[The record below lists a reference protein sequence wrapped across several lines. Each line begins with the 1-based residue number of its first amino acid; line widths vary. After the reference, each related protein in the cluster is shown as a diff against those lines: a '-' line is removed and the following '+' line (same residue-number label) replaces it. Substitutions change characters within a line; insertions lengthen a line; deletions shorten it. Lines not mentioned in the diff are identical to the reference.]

1 MNKTELTEKM
11 AARTGLTKKDC
22 ALALD
27 AVLESIQDAL
37 SQEEKVALMGFG
49 SFEVKNRA
57 ARTARNPRTGET
69 VSLPESKAVSFHAGA
84 GLKKVLEK

>member
-11 AARTGLTKKDC
+11 AARTGLTKKDA

-27 AVLESIQDAL
+27 AALESIQEAL
-37 SQEEKVALMGFG
+37 AQGDKVALMGFG

-69 VSLPESKAVSFHAGA
+69 VELAESKAVSFHAGA
-84 GLKKVLEK
+84 GLKKSL

>member
-22 ALALD
+22 AAALD
-27 AVLESIQDAL
+27 AALESIQGAL
-37 SQEEKVALMGFG
+37 TEGEKVALMGFG
-49 SFEVKNRA
+49 SFEVKARA

-69 VSLPESKAVSFHAGA
+69 LTLPAGKAVAFHAGT
-84 GLKKVLEK
+84 GLKKAVDR

>member
-27 AVLESIQDAL
+27 AMLDSMTEAL
-37 SQEEKVALMGFG
+37 AQGDKVALMGFG
-49 SFEVKNRA
+49 SFESKERA
-57 ARTARNPRTGET
+57 ASTARNPRTGET
-69 VSLPESKAVSFHAGA
+69 LEVAARNVVAFHAGA
-84 GLKKVLEK
+84 ALKKSVNG

>member
-11 AARTGLTKKDC
+11 ATSTGLTKKDC
-22 ALALD
+22 TLALD
-27 AVLESIQDAL
+27 AALESIQDAL
-37 SQEEKVALMGFG
+37 SREEKVALMGFG

-57 ARTARNPRTGET
+57 SRIARNPRTGET
-69 VSLPESKAVSFHAGA
+69 LTLPESKAVSFHAGA

>member
-11 AARTGLTKKDC
+11 AARTGLTRKDA

-27 AVLESIQDAL
+27 AALESIQETLA
-37 SQEEKVALMGFG
+37 QGEKVALMGFG
-49 SFEVKNRA
+49 TFEVKDRA

-69 VSLPESKAVSFHAGA
+69 VELAASKAVSFHAGA
-84 GLKKVLEK
+84 GLKKSL